1 VGARQGEDKSWPPAL
16 SRQELI
22 DAVHNSLRNLGLDVL
37 DVVNLRVGGML
48 EPSEGSIEEALT
60 VLAELKRQGLIRHIG
75 LSNVSPEQLAEGQ
88 RITEIVCVQDSY
100 NLAYRNDDG
109 LIDGLAKQGIAYVPF
124 FPLGG
129 FTPLQSSKLDA
140 TAASLQATRMQ
151 VALAWLLQRSPNIL
165 LIPGT
170 SSVEHLRENLEAAS
184 LQLSSEMIANLDSI
198 GGAAE
203 Q

>member
-75 LSNVSPEQLAEGQ
+75 LSNVSPEQLAEGLKQ
-88 RITEIVCVQDSY
+88 PQHF
-100 NLAYRNDDG
+100 
-109 LIDGLAKQGIAYVPF
+109 IDNVPF
-124 FPLGG
+124 Y
-129 FTPLQSSKLDA
+129 A
-140 TAASLQATRMQ
+140 
-151 VALAWLLQRSPNIL
+151 I
-165 LIPGT
+165 
-170 SSVEHLRENLEAAS
+170 
-184 LQLSSEMIANLDSI
+184 I
-198 GGAAE
+198 G